1 MAAKDLNT
9 YDILHAD
16 KVILIENSVEVIENI
31 LNKA

>member
-16 KVILIENSVEVIENI
+16 TVIFIENSVGVIENI